1 MWGVTLRA
9 LASPMFSAARQSPSK
24 LGLCACLKKTLPFGY
39 SVALSGRSREG
50 RGNTAVTQG
59 AALGYVLLPLR
70 GAGVDFGG

>member
-1 MWGVTLRA
+1 MKFSLYSFLRA
-9 LASPMFSAARQSPSK
+9 
-24 LGLCACLKKTLPFGY
+24 LPFGY
-39 SVALSGRSREG
+39 SAALSGRSREG